1 MIAQYH
7 SLRSEVSLLLSNG
20 HLAARLYPVG
30 MVWGEAA
37 IVRKRVNHH
46 LATEAILMQAVVG
59 SALNPKEGGKAFQK
73 MIKEMTS
80 G

>member
-1 MIAQYH
+1 
-7 SLRSEVSLLLSNG
+7 
-20 HLAARLYPVG
+20 
-30 MVWGEAA
+30 VWGEAA
-37 IVRKRVNHH
+37 IVRKRVNHQ

-59 SALNPKEGGKAFQK
+59 SAMNPKEGGKAFQK

>member
-1 MIAQYH
+1 MTAGTQLID
-7 SLRSEVSLLLSNG
+7 
-20 HLAARLYPVG
+20 ARRQRLV
-30 MVWGEAA
+30 
-37 IVRKRVNHH
+37 
-46 LATEAILMQAVVG
+46 QAVVG

>member
-1 MIAQYH
+1 M
-7 SLRSEVSLLLSNG
+7 LLANG
-20 HLAARLYPVG
+20 HQAARHYPVG
-30 MVWGEAA
+30 QVWGEAA
-37 IVRKRVNHH
+37 IVRKRVNHQ

-59 SALNPKEGGKAFQK
+59 SAMNPKEGGKAFQK

>member
-1 MIAQYH
+1 M
-7 SLRSEVSLLLSNG
+7 LLANG
-20 HLAARLYPVG
+20 HLAARQYPVG
-30 MVWGEAA
+30 LAWGEAA
-37 IVRKRVNHH
+37 IVRKRINHQM
-46 LATEAILMQAVVG
+46 ATEAILMQAVVG